1 MTWQIFQ
8 SLIYKGGGG
17 EEEREGD
24 RVKRMGNEGST
35 GGRDTKRKGK
45 GERRNIREK
54 GRGKDF
60 LRVSC
65 FGGDFL
71 RVA

>member
-1 MTWQIFQ
+1 
-8 SLIYKGGGG
+8 
-17 EEEREGD
+17 
-24 RVKRMGNEGST
+24 MGNEGST

-54 GRGKDF
+54 GRGEDF